1 MLSVVS
7 AGEDTGSQS
16 IPQDHC
22 GFDQTYQVAIQAIQT
37 GFEQTVSI
45 IFHREAE
52 TQSFVIATLKSRLY
66 DCQEMDFEIV
76 GDITDIETI
85 AIGTSIRD
93 RARLRKVY
101 GKGRWRKLKGVA
113 KVRLT
118 DGTIRLAE
126 LHWYEAHSIGKREF
140 KLKLP
145 FLD

>member
-1 MLSVVS
+1 
-7 AGEDTGSQS
+7 
-16 IPQDHC
+16 
-22 GFDQTYQVAIQAIQT
+22 
-37 GFEQTVSI
+37 
-45 IFHREAE
+45 
-52 TQSFVIATLKSRLY
+52 
-66 DCQEMDFEIV
+66 MDFEIV

-126 LHWYEAHSIGKREF
+126 LHWYEAHGIGKREF